1 MRIERLTLAPYG
13 RFADRALSFC
23 PGAALHV
30 VLGANESGKTTT
42 LSAVSDLLFGF
53 PTQTTYDFAHDMR
66 LLRVGGALRMAD
78 GSLQGLKRR
87 KGAKN
92 TLVDENDRPL
102 PDDHL
107 QRWLGPVDR
116 AQFGAE
122 FGLTAEALRKGGRDL
137 LRERG
142 GLAETLAASSA
153 GLSALS
159 ALREKLAAEADALFT
174 PRKSAGKT
182 FYVALE
188 RHDDAERRLREAI
201 VTADALAGADDAAV
215 RARAREDAL
224 TAEHQETGL
233 ALARCQ
239 RAQRTHAKLA
249 RLTALAEEIETFADL
264 APSPASALAEWRAAL
279 GDDAKLS
286 AELDRLAAEEAADEA
301 EIGALEVDPALLAQ
315 GDAIDA
321 LRERL
326 GAVRKA
332 ADDLPRRVEA
342 RDAAKATL
350 DELARRL
357 GLGGPEALLAA
368 TPADPA
374 IARAKALIEA
384 RRRAAEKHR
393 DAIAQRDRAAAERD
407 RLRAGDGRRGDR
419 SGTAEAPAR
428 RDARCR
434 RRRRPATA
442 RACGLRSRGA
452 GARRGGGAPRSQ
464 PRRYR
469 RAGEGAAA
477 GRGEPRSSMSAS
489 TRRRPRRAAP
499 RKPLSPT
506 RAAR

>member
-92 TLVDENDRPL
+92 TLVDENDQPL

-116 AQFGAE
+116 GQFGAE

-215 RARAREDAL
+215 R
-224 TAEHQETGL
+224 
-233 ALARCQ
+233 
-239 RAQRTHAKLA
+239 
-249 RLTALAEEIETFADL
+249 
-264 APSPASALAEWRAAL
+264 
-279 GDDAKLS
+279 
-286 AELDRLAAEEAADEA
+286 
-301 EIGALEVDPALLAQ
+301 
-315 GDAIDA
+315 
-321 LRERL
+321 
-326 GAVRKA
+326 
-332 ADDLPRRVEA
+332 
-342 RDAAKATL
+342 
-350 DELARRL
+350 
-357 GLGGPEALLAA
+357 
-368 TPADPA
+368 
-374 IARAKALIEA
+374 
-384 RRRAAEKHR
+384 
-393 DAIAQRDRAAAERD
+393 
-407 RLRAGDGRRGDR
+407 
-419 SGTAEAPAR
+419 
-428 RDARCR
+428 
-434 RRRRPATA
+434 
-442 RACGLRSRGA
+442 
-452 GARRGGGAPRSQ
+452 
-464 PRRYR
+464 
-469 RAGEGAAA
+469 
-477 GRGEPRSSMSAS
+477 
-489 TRRRPRRAAP
+489 
-499 RKPLSPT
+499 
-506 RAAR
+506 